1 MAIEAIGARPHMMLH
16 PAAQSRE
23 GPKAPEAQAG
33 DISVA
38 PESER
43 TSDGESGGD
52 GGRTE
57 LQGRSHVQQTL
68 HHLDQSVR
76 QRIKEAL
83 KEAEFDSRARKDIR
97 DVVNQFRVDLNS
109 VYHDAAEKSEADGTL
124 RAEGVRDAI
133 TALTDS
139 LKITLAGLLPPVPWV
154 AEIPPT
160 TDDKGAQQQVVH
172 DLSTGLDKLA

>member
-1 MAIEAIGARPHMMLH
+1 MMLH

-33 DISVA
+33 DISVT
-38 PESER
+38 PKSEE

-57 LQGRSHVQQTL
+57 LHGRSHVQQTL

-83 KEAEFDSRARKDIR
+83 KEADLDSHARSDIR
-97 DVVNQFRVDLNS
+97 EVAREFKVSLNN
-109 VYHDAAEKSEADGTL
+109 VYHEATDGPAVDASL
-124 RAEGVRDAI
+124 LAEGVRDAI

-139 LKITLAGLLPPVPWV
+139 LKITLDGLLPPVPWV
-154 AEIPPT
+154 AEMPPT
-160 TDDKGAQQQVVH
+160 TDDQGAQQVVQ